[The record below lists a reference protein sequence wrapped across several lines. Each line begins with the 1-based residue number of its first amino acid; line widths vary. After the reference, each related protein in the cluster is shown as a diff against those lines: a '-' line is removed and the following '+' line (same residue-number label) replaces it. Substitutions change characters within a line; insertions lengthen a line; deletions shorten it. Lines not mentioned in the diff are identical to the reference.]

1 MKFISIIIPVFNAEK
16 YLPETFRSLSL
27 QDDFELILVDD
38 GSTDSSLQICR
49 EYAATKSNVKVFT
62 QSNGG
67 PSKARNFGVSQA
79 TGEYITFLDADD
91 GFSVGA
97 LEKACTYLKENP
109 VDILFQQIQRST
121 MDGKNYFTLEY
132 QENIVLDHK
141 ALQTL
146 WCRNDALIKGYL
158 CGKIY
163 RRSLLKGITFPEDMR
178 FAEDMYSLSDIFM
191 KVKTACMFSEGAY
204 IYYERENTPTT
215 SDWNIMKSRQLVKSF
230 LHRWT
235 CAMQEDLSLKDQ
247 IYAWYSALRLFIAE
261 RNMFS
266 NENWTTEQLELQNNH
281 YALFSCLSV
290 LSGFRTKVGLI
301 KNLLQLRMGR

>member
-1 MKFISIIIPVFNAEK
+1 MKIISIIIPVFNAEK

-27 QDDFELILVDD
+27 QDDFELILIDD
-38 GSTDSSLQICR
+38 GSTDGSLQICR

-62 QSNGG
+62 QPNGG

-91 GFSVGA
+91 SFSVGA

-109 VDILFQQIQRST
+109 VDVLFQQIQRST
-121 MDGKNYFTLEY
+121 MDGKSHFTLEY
-132 QENIVLDHK
+132 QKNALLDHEE
-141 ALQTL
+141 LQTL

-163 RRSLLKGITFPEDMR
+163 RRSLLDGIVFPEDMR

-191 KVKTACMFSEGAY
+191 KTKTACMFSEGAY

-215 SDWNIMKSRQLVKSF
+215 GSWNIEKSRQLLKAY
-230 LHRWT
+230 LHRWE
-235 CAMQEDLSLKDQ
+235 CSVSGKFPVKNQ
-247 IYAWYSALRLFIAE
+247 IAAWYSALTLFIAE
-261 RNMFS
+261 RKSFPG
-266 NENWTTEQLELQNNH
+266 EDWHLERERLMHRN
-281 YALFSCLSV
+281 YPLLLCIKSV
-290 LSGFRTKVGLI
+290 TGFRGKLGMLRNMI
-301 KNLLQLRMGR
+301 LL